1 MAKSVAAFERS
12 DQQIQEQ
19 RLSGGF
25 LHGFDETVRICFDRH
40 DKTEKTRMSC
50 HLRLLN
56 EKNVQS
62 KTSASSDLEGE

>member
-40 DKTEKTRMSC
+40 DKTAKNENIL
-50 HLRLLN
+50 HL
-56 EKNVQS
+56 EI
-62 KTSASSDLEGE
+62 AE

>member
-25 LHGFDETVRICFDRH
+25 LHGFDETVRICVDRH
-40 DKTEKTRMSC
+40 DKTAK
-50 HLRLLN
+50 N
-56 EKNVQS
+56 ENVLP
-62 KTSASSDLEGE
+62 LEIAE